1 MTNSDP
7 ISAGMGSGPVA
18 VVPAERGAE
27 ARARAVARQLDVAV
41 QRDNHQTASVI
52 LYVGHDDLW
61 LQRADVA
68 QASPVRV
75 DFASPRLQHRR
86 RSGHNELLGRA
97 VGVKAGES
105 PRVVDA
111 TAGLGRDAYVLGD
124 LGCEVTL
131 VERSP
136 VLALLLAHALER
148 ARISSVESVRA
159 AAARMCLRQADSC
172 SLAVPEGVVI
182 YLDPMFSQ
190 RRGSAAAKK
199 DLSVLQALHSAT
211 DNEDSQLFEWA
222 MAQPARRVVV
232 KRPSKAPPLQQRQ
245 PSHAIMG
252 KAIRFDVYAR

>member
-1 MTNSDP
+1 MPETDEICEGVRPRP
-7 ISAGMGSGPVA
+7 IA
-18 VVPAERGAE
+18 VVPAEPGAE
-27 ARARAVARQLDVAV
+27 ARARAVAQQLDVAL
-41 QRDNHQTASVI
+41 QRDSHQAASVI
-52 LYVGHDDLW
+52 LYVSHDDLW

-75 DFASPRLQHRR
+75 DFASPKLQHRR

-97 VGVKAGES
+97 VGVKAGAS

-136 VLALLLAHALER
+136 VLALLLAEALER

-172 SLAVPEGVVI
+172 SLEVPEGVVI
-182 YLDPMFSQ
+182 YLDPMFTQ

-199 DLSVLQALHSAT
+199 DLSVLQALHTAT
-211 DNEDSQLFEWA
+211 DSEDGELFRWA

-232 KRPSKAPPLQQRQ
+232 KRPAKAPPLQQRQ